1 MCEVRL
7 HVNIYMFF
15 QILSFKKNKTWQWA
29 YWNLAEDSVYVS
41 LYIYTIIYKYI

>member
-7 HVNIYMFF
+7 DVNIYMFF

-29 YWNLAEDSVYVS
+29 HWNLAEDSVY
-41 LYIYTIIYKYI
+41 YIYTIIYKYI